1 MGIHSDDL
9 AKFRATA
16 DRKSCSTLNFAKS
29 PTSNTAIPRILEE
42 ENHAGRENSAHS
54 LESPFLY
61 NAFFLSSRA
70 DEALF
75 LSSRAVCQHG
85 VAIHSLESTFSKVD
99 SRNALF
105 SSAKSMD
112 CHATA
117 SAVSRN
123 DYKNAVFQN
132 EDSRENAQGLNES
145 HAEAK
150 LDSSTEANLNEP
162 AKDSRICDEKTS
174 EAVQGEAAA
183 GFFSKP
189 LLFKPR
195 KEIRL
200 ECLLTQRGAEIKG
213 LSRKAESTKKAES
226 LLLLKAAY
234 AAA

>member
-29 PTSNTAIPRILEE
+29 PTSNTAIPRIFEE
-42 ENHAGRENSAHS
+42 KQATRE
-54 LESPFLY
+54 
-61 NAFFLSSRA
+61 
-70 DEALF
+70 

-105 SSAKSMD
+105 ANAKSMD
-112 CHATA
+112 CHADK
-117 SAVSRN
+117 SARN
-123 DYKNAVFQN
+123 DNKNAIFQKV
-132 EDSRENAQGLNES
+132 DSRETAQSLNDS
-145 HAEAK
+145 QAEAK

>member
-1 MGIHSDDL
+1 M
-9 AKFRATA
+9 
-16 DRKSCSTLNFAKS
+16 
-29 PTSNTAIPRILEE
+29 
-42 ENHAGRENSAHS
+42 
-54 LESPFLY
+54 
-61 NAFFLSSRA
+61 
-70 DEALF
+70 
-75 LSSRAVCQHG
+75 
-85 VAIHSLESTFSKVD
+85 D

-105 SSAKSMD
+105 ANAKFMDCHATASAVSRNDSELDSSVD

-145 HAEAK
+145 QAEAK

-162 AKDSRICDEKTS
+162 AQDSRICDEKTS